1 MASIFKRGKTWY
13 ILYFVDGKR
22 VKRSLGVKSKLL
34 AEIEKNWI
42 EAEIEKGKIV
52 FAPIKM
58 NPMDAIN
65 EYMEEIVQTK
75 SKPTCPS
82 SK

>member
-34 AEIEKNWI
+34 AEIEKN
-42 EAEIEKGKIV
+42 
-52 FAPIKM
+52 
-58 NPMDAIN
+58 
-65 EYMEEIVQTK
+65 
-75 SKPTCPS
+75 
-82 SK
+82 